1 MVKFKNNL
9 LSSFLTATFG
19 RCLFTPNDCLQ
30 RKICGFFFNN
40 IFFPVGE
47 IIFVI
52 DSPYL

>member
-19 RCLFTPNDCLQ
+19 HCLFTPNDCLQ
-30 RKICGFFFNN
+30 RKISVFFNN